1 MGYGS
6 RALGV
11 SGIIALDRWD
21 YADRTRRVS
30 PTRVGRTRVLCVLFA
45 ATLAAIAVSPA
56 KAAPEKLT
64 LENASPLPVPP
75 RPNLGSQKAIKA
87 PPRFVTP
94 MLLDTPPLPDLVE
107 GPSQPPARTA
117 KAPVPAPA
125 APAVVANPAPTPSA
139 PPPTA
144 PPTPPRTETASLPPP
159 PDAAPPAASATPSAV
174 LTLVFDGAATNLPDA
189 AETTVDRIVQRLRA
203 SDTARLQLRSFATG
217 TSDTAREA
225 RQLSLAR
232 ALSLR
237 ERLTAFGVRSSR
249 IDVRAL
255 GMDSG
260 GGDPDRIDI
269 EFLNE

>member
-30 PTRVGRTRVLCVLFA
+30 PTMVGRTMVLRVLFA
-45 ATLAAIAVSPA
+45 ATMVVTAVSPA
-56 KAAPEKLT
+56 NAAPEKLT
-64 LENASPLPVPP
+64 LENASPLPVPS
-75 RPNLGSQKAIKA
+75 RPNLGSPKAIKA

-94 MLLDTPPLPDLVE
+94 MVLDTPPLPDLVE
-107 GPSQPPARTA
+107 GPPPPRPT
-117 KAPVPAPA
+117 KAPVPSPA
-125 APAVVANPAPTPSA
+125 APTVAATPTPAPSTPSPA
-139 PPPTA
+139 TPPA
-144 PPTPPRTETASLPPP
+144 PPRTETASLPPP
-159 PDAAPPAASATPSAV
+159 NAAPPAVSATPSAV
-174 LTLVFDGAATNLPDA
+174 LTLVFDGVATNLPDA
-189 AETTVDRIVQRLRA
+189 ADTTVDRIVQRLRA

-217 TSDTAREA
+217 TSETAREA

-255 GMDSG
+255 GMDNG
-260 GGDPDRIDI
+260 GGDPDRIDV

>member
-11 SGIIALDRWD
+11 SGIIALDRWE
-21 YADRTRRVS
+21 YADRMRRVA
-30 PTRVGRTRVLCVLFA
+30 PTMIGRAAALCALFA
-45 ATLAAIAVSPA
+45 STAVLAAVAPA
-56 KAAPEKLT
+56 NAAPEKLT

-75 RPNLGSQKAIKA
+75 RPNLGSPKAIKA

-94 MLLDTPPLPDLVE
+94 MVLDTPPLPDLVE
-107 GPSQPPARTA
+107 GPSQARPTV
-117 KAPVPAPA
+117 APTPAPA
-125 APAVVANPAPTPSA
+125 APAVAANPAPSA
-139 PPPTA
+139 SSPA
-144 PPTPPRTETASLPPP
+144 TPPAPSRTETASLPPP
-159 PDAAPPAASATPSAV
+159 PDAAPPAVSATPSAL

-217 TSDTAREA
+217 TSETAREA

-255 GMDSG
+255 GMDNG
-260 GGDPDRIDI
+260 GGDPDRIDV